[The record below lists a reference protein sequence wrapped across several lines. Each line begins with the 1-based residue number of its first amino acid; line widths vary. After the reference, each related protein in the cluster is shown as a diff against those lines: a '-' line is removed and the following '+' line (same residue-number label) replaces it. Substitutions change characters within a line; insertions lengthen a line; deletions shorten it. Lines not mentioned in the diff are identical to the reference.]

1 MKLLTIR
8 TGSTTAAVRQDGTT
22 LTEIPGFSDVGALL
36 KNADW
41 QSIAAGAS
49 GATHELD
56 SADLAPVVTAPGKII
71 CVGHN
76 YRNHIKEMG
85 REVPEFPTL
94 FAKYAE
100 TLIGPNDDIVLP
112 PESSAVDW
120 EAELA
125 VVIGKSGRRIAEKDA
140 ADHIAGYT
148 VLNDVS
154 MRDYQFRTIQ
164 WLQGKTWEASTP
176 IGPAL
181 VTADEWTAGPL
192 MTSAVNGEVQQS
204 TPTSDLVFTP
214 EFLVS
219 YISTIITLNPG
230 DVIAT
235 GTPGGVGHAQDPKRY
250 LREGEVLVTTI
261 EGLGELRNNI
271 TVEVVESAT
280 ATES

>member
-1 MKLLTIR
+1 MKLLTLR
-8 TGSTTAAVRQDGTT
+8 LDNSAGNGKSTTAVRQDGDT
-22 LTEIPGFSDVGALL
+22 LTEIPGFADVGELL
-36 KNADW
+36 RTDGWEDTAK
-41 QSIAAGAS
+41 AAN
-49 GATHELD
+49 GATHP
-56 SADLAPVVTAPGKII
+56 LAGANLAAVVPFPGKII

-85 REVPEFPTL
+85 REVPEHPTL

-100 TLIGPNDDIVLP
+100 SLIGPNDDLALP
-112 PESSAVDW
+112 QESDAVDW

-125 VVIGKSGRRIAEKDA
+125 VVIGKAGRRIPEAEA
-140 ADHIAGYT
+140 ADHIAGYS
-148 VLNDVS
+148 VLNDIS

-164 WLQGKTWEASTP
+164 WLQGKTWEKSTP
-176 IGPAL
+176 FGPAL
-181 VTADEWTAGPL
+181 VTKDEFTAGPL
-192 MTSAVNGEVQQS
+192 MTSAVDGKVQQS

-250 LREGEVLVTTI
+250 LQEGQVLVTTI
-261 EGLGELRNNI
+261 EGLGQLTNR
-271 TVEVVESAT
+271 VVKEA
-280 ATES
+280 

>member
-1 MKLLTIR
+1 MKLLTLR
-8 TGSTTAAVRQDGTT
+8 LPAGTGNGKSTTAVRQDGGT

-36 KNADW
+36 QDPNWETTAK
-41 QSIAAGAS
+41 AAN
-49 GATHELD
+49 GATHPLD
-56 SADLAPVVTAPGKII
+56 GADIAPVVPSPGKII

-85 REVPEFPTL
+85 REVPEYPTL

-100 TLIGPNDDIVLP
+100 SLIGPNDDLALP
-112 PESSAVDW
+112 QESDTVDW

-125 VVIGKSGRRIAEKDA
+125 VVIGKAGRRIPEAEA
-140 ADHIAGYT
+140 AGHIAGYS

-164 WLQGKTWEASTP
+164 WLQGKTWEKSTP
-176 IGPAL
+176 FGPAL
-181 VTADEWTAGPL
+181 VTKDEFTAGPL
-192 MTSAVNGEVQQS
+192 MTSAVDGEVQQS

-250 LREGEVLVTTI
+250 LQEGQVLVTTI
-261 EGLGELRNNI
+261 EGLGQLTNR
-271 TVEVVESAT
+271 VVKEA
-280 ATES
+280 

>member
-1 MKLLTIR
+1 MRLLTLR
-8 TGSTTAAVRQDGTT
+8 TGNGTTKAVRQDGGT
-22 LTEIPGFSDVGALL
+22 LTEIDGFANVGELL
-36 KNADW
+36 RTADW
-41 QSIAAGAS
+41 EATAAAAAGV
-49 GATHELD
+49 THPLEG
-56 SADLAPVVTAPGKII
+56 ADLDAVVPAPGKII

-85 REVPEFPTL
+85 REVPEHPTL

-100 TLIGPNDDIVLP
+100 SLIGPNDDLALP
-112 PESSAVDW
+112 QESDAVDW

-125 VVIGKSGRRIAEKDA
+125 VVIGKKGRRIPEADA

-164 WLQGKTWEASTP
+164 WLQGKTWEKSTP
-176 IGPAL
+176 FGPAL
-181 VTADEWTAGPL
+181 VTKDEFTAGPL
-192 MTSAVNGEVQQS
+192 MTSEVDGEVQQS
-204 TPTSDLVFTP
+204 TPTGDLVFTP

-250 LREGEVLVTTI
+250 LQEGQLLVTTI
-261 EGLGELRNNI
+261 EGLGQLQNR
-271 TVEVVESAT
+271 VVKEA
-280 ATES
+280 

>member
-1 MKLLTIR
+1 MRLLTLR
-8 TGSTTAAVRQDGTT
+8 TGNGTTKAVRQDGGT
-22 LTEIPGFSDVGALL
+22 LTEIDGFANVGELL
-36 KNADW
+36 RTADW
-41 QSIAAGAS
+41 EATAAAAAGT
-49 GATHELD
+49 THPLEG
-56 SADLAPVVTAPGKII
+56 ADLDAVVPAPGKII

-85 REVPEFPTL
+85 REVPEHPTL

-100 TLIGPNDDIVLP
+100 SLIGPNDDLALP
-112 PESSAVDW
+112 QESDAVDW

-125 VVIGKSGRRIAEKDA
+125 VVIGKKGRRIPEADA

-164 WLQGKTWEASTP
+164 WLQGKTWEKSTP
-176 IGPAL
+176 FGPAL
-181 VTADEWTAGPL
+181 VTKDEFTAGPL
-192 MTSAVNGEVQQS
+192 MTSEVDGEVQQS
-204 TPTSDLVFTP
+204 TPTGDLVFTP

-250 LREGEVLVTTI
+250 LQEGQLLVTTI
-261 EGLGELRNNI
+261 EGLGQLQNR
-271 TVEVVESAT
+271 VVKEA
-280 ATES
+280 

>member
-1 MKLLTIR
+1 MKLLTLR
-8 TGSTTAAVRQDGTT
+8 LNSADTGNGKSTTAVRQDGDT

-36 KNADW
+36 KDPNWETTAKE
-41 QSIAAGAS
+41 AH
-49 GATHELD
+49 GATHALD
-56 SADLAPVVTAPGKII
+56 GADLAAVVPSPGKII

-85 REVPEFPTL
+85 REVPDHPTL

-100 TLIGPNDDIVLP
+100 SLIGPNDDLALP
-112 PESSAVDW
+112 QESDTVDW

-125 VVIGKSGRRIAEKDA
+125 IVIGKSGRRISEADA
-140 ADHIAGYT
+140 ADHIAGYS

-164 WLQGKTWEASTP
+164 WLQGKTWEKSTP
-176 IGPAL
+176 FGPAL
-181 VTADEWTAGPL
+181 VTKDEFTPGPL
-192 MTSAVNGEVQQS
+192 MTSAVDGEVQQS

-250 LREGEVLVTTI
+250 LQEGQVLVTTI
-261 EGLGELRNNI
+261 EGLGQLTNR
-271 TVEVVESAT
+271 VVKEA
-280 ATES
+280 

>member
-1 MKLLTIR
+1 MRLLTLR
-8 TGSTTAAVRQDGTT
+8 TENGTKAVRQDGDT
-22 LTEIPGFSDVGALL
+22 LTEIDGFADVGALL
-36 KNADW
+36 KDSAW
-41 QSIAAGAS
+41 ETIAAAAS
-49 GATHELD
+49 GATHPLEG
-56 SADLAPVVTAPGKII
+56 ADLDAVVPAPGKII

-85 REVPEFPTL
+85 REVPEYPTL

-100 TLIGPNDDIVLP
+100 SLIGPNDDLALP
-112 PESSAVDW
+112 QESDSVDW

-125 VVIGKSGRRIAEKDA
+125 VVIGKAGRRISEADA
-140 ADHIAGYT
+140 KDHIAGYA

-164 WLQGKTWEASTP
+164 WLQGKTWEKSTP
-176 IGPAL
+176 FGPAL
-181 VTADEWTAGPL
+181 VTTDEFTAGPL
-192 MTSAVNGEVQQS
+192 MTSAVDGEIQQQ
-204 TPTSDLVFTP
+204 TPTGDVVFTP

-250 LREGEVLVTTI
+250 LQEGQLLVTTI
-261 EGLGELRNNI
+261 EGLGQLNNR
-271 TVEVVESAT
+271 VVKEA
-280 ATES
+280 